1 MPSQFNRRDFL
12 KIGCGAAVTAALACG
27 GVGYFATQP
36 PTIAELDTSLK
47 GIQPMNKILVTYA
60 TRAGSTVDVAKT
72 IGETLNATGASVDVR
87 PVKNVT
93 TLQGYDAVVLGS
105 AIRMGHWLPEAVD
118 FVTSNQA
125 QLSQRPTVLFTV
137 HLLNIDDD
145 DKSRAA
151 REAYTAP
158 VRQLVAPRGEVF
170 FAGKMDFSKLSF
182 LDGTIAKM
190 VGGSERDLRNW
201 DAIRGW
207 AQGLPA
213 LLSHA

>member
-1 MPSQFNRRDFL
+1 MPSQLSRRDFL
-12 KIGCGAAVTAALACG
+12 KLGYGAAATAALACG
-27 GVGYFATQP
+27 GLGYFATQS

-47 GIQPMNKILVTYA
+47 GTQPMNKILVTYA

-87 PVKNVT
+87 PVKGVT
-93 TLQGYDAVVLGS
+93 TLQGYDAVVVGS
-105 AIRMGHWLPEAVD
+105 AVRMGHWLPEAVD
-118 FVTSNQA
+118 FVTKNQA
-125 QLSQRPTVLFTV
+125 QLGRLPTAFFTV
-137 HLLNIDDD
+137 HLLNCDDD
-145 DKSRAA
+145 AKSRAA

-158 VRQLVAPRGEVF
+158 VRQILQPKNEIF

-182 LDGTIAKM
+182 FDGAIAKM

-213 LLSHA
+213 LLGYA

>member
-1 MPSQFNRRDFL
+1 MRSQLNRRDFL

-27 GVGYFATQP
+27 GVGYFASQS
-36 PTIAELDTSLK
+36 PTIAELDTNLK

-60 TRAGSTVDVAKT
+60 TRAGSTVDVAKM

-93 TLQGYDAVVLGS
+93 TLQGYNAVVIGS

-118 FVTSNQA
+118 FVKKNQS
-125 QLSQRPTVLFTV
+125 QLTQLPTIIFTV
-137 HLLNIDDD
+137 HLLNLDDD

-151 REAYTAP
+151 REAYIAP
-158 VRQLVAPRGEVF
+158 VRQLLTPKGEVF

-182 LDGTIAKM
+182 LDRTIAKM

-213 LLSHA
+213 LLVHA